1 MAGRLTDCYHRP
13 PAVPTAAAAAD
24 GSGGLTL
31 IADLGCFT
39 ISTNTAAAGSLTAE
53 EAALY
58 ECFVVRVDHVSA
70 YLLDG
75 HFAWPSN
82 DELLEASSGRLPA
95 AASSGAV
102 LAAPAAAGAAAGH
115 QASAAARAAAEQA
128 GDSVLQQLLG
138 RRARIVPLLYRFGLG
153 MDLQVATS
161 VHPRCGRSAG
171 SCSLHSCGM
180 LPW

>member
-1 MAGRLTDCYHRP
+1 MCCCCF
-13 PAVPTAAAAAD
+13 AAAD

-39 ISTNTAAAGSLTAE
+39 ISTNTAAAKSLSAE

-75 HFAWPSN
+75 QFAWPSN
-82 DELLEASSGRLPA
+82 DELLEASGQLPS

-102 LAAPAAAGAAAGH
+102 LAASGAAQHPATAAGAAGEH
-115 QASAAARAAAEQA
+115 E
-128 GDSVLQQLLG
+128 GDSALQQLLG

-161 VHPRCGRSAG
+161 VHPRYDPQPALLTRT
-171 SCSLHSCGM
+171 
-180 LPW
+180 